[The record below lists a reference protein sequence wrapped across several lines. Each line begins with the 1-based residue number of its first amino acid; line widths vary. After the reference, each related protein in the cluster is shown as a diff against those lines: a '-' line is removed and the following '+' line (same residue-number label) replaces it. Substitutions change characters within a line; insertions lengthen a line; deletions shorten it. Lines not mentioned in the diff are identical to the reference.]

1 MEGLSKLK
9 KIEENIGKEVLIL
22 EKRKKRKKGM
32 VKIMIKGNL
41 MIIIEKKEKR
51 RIIRLIELNEKGI
64 VGKKSKG
71 GKGKLLVGR
80 KMKERKGIIRK
91 KWGIIL
97 GIGIDK
103 KEERIIRNRKIKV
116 YGKILRWMEGE
127 IVKEEKVLRKS

>member
-91 KWGIIL
+91 K
-97 GIGIDK
+97 
-103 KEERIIRNRKIKV
+103 
-116 YGKILRWMEGE
+116 
-127 IVKEEKVLRKS
+127 